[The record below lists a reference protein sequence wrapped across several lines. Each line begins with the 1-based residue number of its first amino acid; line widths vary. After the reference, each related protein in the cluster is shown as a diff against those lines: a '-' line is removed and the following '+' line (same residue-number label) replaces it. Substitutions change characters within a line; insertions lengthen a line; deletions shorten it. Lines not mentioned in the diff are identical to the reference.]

1 MPPASRGSGDTADLG
16 PDCEGSPPGS
26 SIVGGG
32 NVLAAEREEV
42 VDLVMRR
49 EEPLGLAGGFE
60 PLHLSLASSGRLV
73 RVLRSV
79 VQMLWAGRTDMT
91 LSLLESL

>member
-1 MPPASRGSGDTADLG
+1 
-16 PDCEGSPPGS
+16 
-26 SIVGGG
+26 
-32 NVLAAEREEV
+32 
-42 VDLVMRR
+42 MRR

-79 VQMLWAGRTDMT
+79 VEMLWAGRTDMT